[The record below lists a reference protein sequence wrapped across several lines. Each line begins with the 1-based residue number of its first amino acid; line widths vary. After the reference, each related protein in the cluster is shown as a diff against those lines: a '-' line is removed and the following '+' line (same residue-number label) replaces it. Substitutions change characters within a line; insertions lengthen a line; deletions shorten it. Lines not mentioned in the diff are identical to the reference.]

1 MHLLRDRTSTRLLL
15 LLVSAICL
23 HAARRPLARDRD
35 YDRGYRDAETDGAA
49 AAVTHDA
56 RAPAQG
62 PGRGRDAT
70 TPSQIGTRGWRDI
83 LMRVF
88 SEISNDNL
96 WVIAAGVAF
105 YSFLSLFPAIASTIS
120 IYGLVA
126 DTATIQD
133 QLLALGAVLPPDA
146 REIVEGQIRAV
157 VSAPSAA
164 LGISA
169 LVTLAFAIWSTSSAV
184 KALMTGLTVVY
195 DEKEK
200 RSFIRYNLVALAL
213 TVGAILFLLVSL
225 GTIVVLPMVFAVVGQ
240 GETVG
245 WALGLLRW
253 PLLGV
258 TLIVALAALYR
269 YAPSRTQPKWRWVSW
284 GAVVAA
290 VGWLAASLGFSWY
303 VSNFA
308 SYNETYGTLGAVVI
322 LLMWF
327 YLTAYIILIG
337 GELNAEMEHQT
348 ARDTTDPPS
357 RPIGRRGAY
366 VADTV
371 GESS

>member
-1 MHLLRDRTSTRLLL
+1 MLLLRDRTSTRLLL

-23 HAARRPLARDRD
+23 HAARRPLARGRA
-35 YDRGYRDAETDGAA
+35 YPDADTEGAA
-49 AAVTHDA
+49 AAGPHAGSHAA
-56 RAPAQG
+56 REPA
-62 PGRGRDAT
+62 RGRDAT
-70 TPSQIGTRGWRDI
+70 TPSEIGTRGWRDI

-88 SEISNDNL
+88 AEISNDNL

-105 YSFLSLFPAIASTIS
+105 YSFLSLFPAIAATIS

-133 QLLALGAVLPPDA
+133 QLLALGTVLPDQA

-157 VSAPSAA
+157 LGAPDAA

-195 DEKEK
+195 DETEK

-213 TVGAILFLLVSL
+213 TVGAIVFLLISL
-225 GTIVVLPMVFAVVGQ
+225 ATIIVLPIVFAFVGL
-240 GETVG
+240 GETMEQ
-245 WALGLLRW
+245 ALGLLRW
-253 PLLGV
+253 PLLGL

-269 YAPSRTQPKWRWVSW
+269 YAPSRTEPKWRWVSW

-303 VSNFA
+303 VSNFG

-348 ARDTTDPPS
+348 ARDTTDSPS